1 MDPTTSNAAQ
11 LAAIRRAHDERWRRA
26 HPEEA
31 AARDSARDA
40 LAAARDDR
48 PTASPPLPTL
58 APGQTE
64 YPRAFDAEN
73 ESDDPTADPS
83 SDGDADPS
91 SGEHA
96 PPRRAASRRATT
108 AASDDDEDD
117 DRRGVLFGAGLAAG
131 LVGWQALSAARTV
144 ARALGTLP
152 AALQRERDVE
162 ALARVR
168 ADAVRRARDDAS
180 SPAPESLAAAEA
192 ASRAAQER
200 ADAAL
205 AERLQREE
213 REAAILERSAA
224 RASAY
229 TAGEDPDVFEASAR
243 LDAITRLDASV
254 PSLANLDDDDD
265 AAAADPPSDPEDLE
279 ELEGVR
285 MSRQAAIGYL
295 LSDPTEGGA
304 DDPSSDATHPLVAAV
319 ASRLRTFA
327 SAVSDGDETDLA
339 RRVDVFLDALGDID
353 AAVEEA
359 MPSPSSFASGDGDGG
374 GLSGAS
380 SGGLSAS
387 AIRGLPTR
395 TYRARTDGG
404 SADEPP
410 HCAVCLCDAEEGEEI
425 KTLPCA
431 HRFHAKCVDRWL
443 RGHRSCP
450 MCKSDVGAM
459 GARALAARDEAPEAT
474 RYRRAPTSR
483 RSGAVASAR

>member
-1 MDPTTSNAAQ
+1 M
-11 LAAIRRAHDERWRRA
+11 
-26 HPEEA
+26 
-31 AARDSARDA
+31 
-40 LAAARDDR
+40 
-48 PTASPPLPTL
+48 
-58 APGQTE
+58 
-64 YPRAFDAEN
+64 
-73 ESDDPTADPS
+73 
-83 SDGDADPS
+83 
-91 SGEHA
+91 
-96 PPRRAASRRATT
+96 
-108 AASDDDEDD
+108 
-117 DRRGVLFGAGLAAG
+117 
-131 LVGWQALSAARTV
+131 
-144 ARALGTLP
+144 
-152 AALQRERDVE
+152 
-162 ALARVR
+162 R

-180 SPAPESLAAAEA
+180 SPASESPAAAERF
-192 ASRAAQER
+192 RAAQER

-213 REAAILERSAA
+213 REAAISNDPPRARRRIRREKTPTCSKRP
-224 RASAY
+224 RAS
-229 TAGEDPDVFEASAR
+229 TRSRAS
-243 LDAITRLDASV
+243 TSV
-254 PSLANLDDDDD
+254 PSLANLDDDD
-265 AAAADPPSDPEDLE
+265 AAAADPPSDPEDLD

-295 LSDPTEGGA
+295 LSDPTEGGV

-374 GLSGAS
+374 FLSGAS

-404 SADEPP
+404 SANEPP

>member
-1 MDPTTSNAAQ
+1 
-11 LAAIRRAHDERWRRA
+11 
-26 HPEEA
+26 
-31 AARDSARDA
+31 
-40 LAAARDDR
+40 
-48 PTASPPLPTL
+48 
-58 APGQTE
+58 
-64 YPRAFDAEN
+64 
-73 ESDDPTADPS
+73 
-83 SDGDADPS
+83 
-91 SGEHA
+91 
-96 PPRRAASRRATT
+96 
-108 AASDDDEDD
+108 
-117 DRRGVLFGAGLAAG
+117 
-131 LVGWQALSAARTV
+131 
-144 ARALGTLP
+144 
-152 AALQRERDVE
+152 
-162 ALARVR
+162 
-168 ADAVRRARDDAS
+168 
-180 SPAPESLAAAEA
+180 
-192 ASRAAQER
+192 
-200 ADAAL
+200 
-205 AERLQREE
+205 
-213 REAAILERSAA
+213 
-224 RASAY
+224 
-229 TAGEDPDVFEASAR
+229 
-243 LDAITRLDASV
+243 
-254 PSLANLDDDDD
+254 
-265 AAAADPPSDPEDLE
+265 
-279 ELEGVR
+279 

-327 SAVSDGDETDLA
+327 SSVSDGDETDLA

-374 GLSGAS
+374 VSGAS

-450 MCKSDVGAM
+450 MCKSDA